1 MYSLEGRKHLLLS
14 WKVLHGGIVLFFKNK
29 ISQVL
34 AIENLVLD
42 PDPTLDYPNSLDPN
56 SDLKSKDP
64 KHWFPVP
71 YCLLGFNDCRE
82 RLLIQKKSQRS
93 VKFQGKKILE
103 ILAYIN

>member
-1 MYSLEGRKHLLLS
+1 MKKFVFNFMLRRAGCILWRD
-14 WKVLHGGIVLFFKNK
+14 GTGIVLIFKNK

-64 KHWFPVP
+64 KNWFPVP
-71 YCLLGFNDCRE
+71 YCLLGFND
-82 RLLIQKKSQRS
+82 
-93 VKFQGKKILE
+93 
-103 ILAYIN
+103 

>member
-1 MYSLEGRKHLLLS
+1 MYSLEGRRLLLLS
-14 WKVLHGGIVLFFKNK
+14 LKVLLGDIELFFKNK

-56 SDLKSKDP
+56 SDLKSKEP

-82 RLLIQKKSQRS
+82 RLLIQKNCS
-93 VKFQGKKILE
+93 VQ
-103 ILAYIN
+103 

>member
-14 WKVLHGGIVLFFKNK
+14 WKVLHGGIVLIFKNK
-29 ISQVL
+29 ISQFL

-42 PDPTLDYPNSLDPN
+42 PDPTLDYPNSLDPS

-64 KHWFPVP
+64 KLRFPAP

-93 VKFQGKKILE
+93 VKFQMI
-103 ILAYIN
+103 ARMV